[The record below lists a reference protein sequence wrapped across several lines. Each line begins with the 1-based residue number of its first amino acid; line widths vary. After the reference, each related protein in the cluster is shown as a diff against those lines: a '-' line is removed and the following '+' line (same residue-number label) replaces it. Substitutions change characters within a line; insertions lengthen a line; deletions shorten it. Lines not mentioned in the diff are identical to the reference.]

1 MDRLNKS
8 ESKYFNTAVKMD
20 KAFLELLGK
29 KDFEFITVKEL
40 CEKAKVNR
48 STFYLH
54 YETIEDLLT
63 ESVSY
68 LNDQFRSY
76 FPIDPV
82 DFANKIHQADLH
94 DLYLI
99 TPEMVNPYLT
109 FIKENKR
116 IFATVVEKAD
126 SLKMDVSY
134 DKLFTAILSPILDRF
149 SVPEKEKNYLMA
161 YFMHG
166 ILAIIKEW
174 LKTNC
179 TDSIEFISNI
189 IIKYIPTIYS
199 PVNKET

>member
-1 MDRLNKS
+1 
-8 ESKYFNTAVKMD
+8 MD

-68 LNDQFRSY
+68 LNDQFLSY
-76 FPIDPV
+76 FPIDSV